1 MTATE
6 RPIEDSQPKSVQP
19 DALLAHAE
27 RRSFSGTVEATRGAR
42 LARKVGLELLR
53 RMYRDQVVVLD
64 HTGPGGVQ
72 ELRFGVGSAA
82 SDTTASRTR
91 E

>member
-42 LARKVGLELLR
+42 LAR
-53 RMYRDQVVVLD
+53 
-64 HTGPGGVQ
+64 
-72 ELRFGVGSAA
+72 
-82 SDTTASRTR
+82 
-91 E
+91 